1 MKTILIAAALAMV
14 FTLLGTRLA
23 IGILVKNGYG
33 QFIRED
39 GPTAHK
45 TKRGTPTM
53 GGLVIIL
60 ATVAAYFMAHLINWR
75 PPSVSGLLVLYLFVG
90 CGLIG
95 FLDDWTKISKQRSL
109 GLDSKGKLIGQTLVA
124 VSFGFMAFQ
133 FPDED
138 GRTPASMAIS
148 FLRDIPWLDFARFGV
163 VIGTILALIWIVLL
177 VTAASNAVNLT
188 DGLDGLA
195 TGACTMVFAAYALVN
210 LWQYNQ
216 TCGDLS
222 TAGPRCY
229 EVRDPHDL
237 AVVSLALAGACFG
250 FLWWNTKPAKIFM
263 GDSGSLSLGGALAG
277 LAITTRTELL
287 LVILAGLMVIITLS
301 VILQVTYFKT
311 TKRLA
316 VRRGDPD
323 PKGKRLF
330 KMAPL
335 QHHFEMIGWG
345 ESTIVVRFWIISG
358 IFVAL
363 GLGIFYGEWVSGL

>member
-1 MKTILIAAALAMV
+1 
-14 FTLLGTRLA
+14 
-23 IGILVKNGYG
+23 
-33 QFIRED
+33 
-39 GPTAHK
+39 
-45 TKRGTPTM
+45 
-53 GGLVIIL
+53 
-60 ATVAAYFMAHLINWR
+60 
-75 PPSVSGLLVLYLFVG
+75 
-90 CGLIG
+90 
-95 FLDDWTKISKQRSL
+95 
-109 GLDSKGKLIGQTLVA
+109 
-124 VSFGFMAFQ
+124 
-133 FPDED
+133 
-138 GRTPASMAIS
+138 MAIS

-316 VRRGDPD
+316 VRRGRPRSQGQTAVQDGAAAASLRD
-323 PKGKRLF
+323 DRL
-330 KMAPL
+330 
-335 QHHFEMIGWG
+335 G
-345 ESTIVVRFWIISG
+345 
-358 IFVAL
+358 
-363 GLGIFYGEWVSGL
+363 